1 MTILAIDQGTTS
13 TRAIVFDEQGAPR
26 ATAQIELPQIFPR
39 PGWVEHDGEEIW
51 CATVAV
57 CRDALAQAHLTA
69 SDIAAIGITNQRE
82 TTLLWDRATDTPLH
96 NAIVWQDRRTGDM
109 CDGLRGRGL
118 EAEVQA
124 KTGLLLDPYFSAPKL
139 AWLLD
144 HVDGARAKAEAGELA
159 FGTVDSFLL
168 WRLTG
173 GTHATD
179 ATNAARTQ
187 LFNIHDQD
195 WDDDLLELFRIPR
208 AVLPVVLDNAADF
221 GVTDPALFGAP
232 IAISGMAG
240 DQQAA
245 AIGQACFTP
254 GMIKSTYG
262 TGCFALINTGSVA
275 AESTHKLLTT
285 IAYRLNG
292 DVTYALEG
300 SIFVAGAAVQ
310 WLRDGLGVVANAAE
324 TAALARAAHPDS
336 EVCLVPAFTGLGAPH
351 WNPSARGAIYGL
363 TRDSGPAELTRAA
376 LESVGFQTRD
386 LFDAFDADGA
396 NINNG
401 AALRVDGGM
410 AANDWAMQF
419 LADILDTPVERPEL
433 FETTALGAA
442 LLAGMHSGVYPG
454 PRELARKW
462 RCGARFEPAMDDVT
476 RTALLDRWRTALRR
490 TLYNG

>member
-1 MTILAIDQGTTS
+1 
-13 TRAIVFDEQGAPR
+13 
-26 ATAQIELPQIFPR
+26 
-39 PGWVEHDGEEIW
+39 
-51 CATVAV
+51 
-57 CRDALAQAHLTA
+57 
-69 SDIAAIGITNQRE
+69 
-82 TTLLWDRATDTPLH
+82 
-96 NAIVWQDRRTGDM
+96 
-109 CDGLRGRGL
+109 
-118 EAEVQA
+118 
-124 KTGLLLDPYFSAPKL
+124 
-139 AWLLD
+139 
-144 HVDGARAKAEAGELA
+144 
-159 FGTVDSFLL
+159 L

-324 TAALARAAHPDS
+324 TGALARAAHPDS

-396 NINNG
+396 NMDNG

-462 RCGARFEPAMDDVT
+462 RCGARFEPVMDAVT